1 VLSGVVTGLLAA
13 ALTGCS
19 ADPVA
24 VSPPA
29 DLSVADREACRAL
42 LGDIPDALGERE
54 RREVEPA
61 DALGAAWG
69 DPPIVMTCGGEAP
82 GLSPTAVCEEA
93 NGVGYFVEDASLKD
107 ESIDVTLV
115 TAGYDPI
122 ITVTVPAEQ
131 RPEGVAA
138 AMAGLAATVE
148 EHTELVRE
156 CL

>member
-1 VLSGVVTGLLAA
+1 MMLLTALLA
-13 ALTGCS
+13 GCS
-19 ADPVA
+19 NDPVA
-24 VSPPA
+24 VSEPA
-29 DLSVADREACRAL
+29 DLAAADRETCRAL
-42 LGDIPDALGERE
+42 LDDVPDSLGGRE

-61 DALGAAWG
+61 DTLGAAWG

-82 GLSPTAVCEEA
+82 ALSPTALCEEA
-93 NGVGYFVEDASLKD
+93 NGVGYFVEDAELKD
-107 ESIDVTLV
+107 DSTDVTLV

-122 ITVTVPAEQ
+122 ITVEVPAEQ

-138 AMAGLAATVE
+138 AMAGLAAAVE

>member
-1 VLSGVVTGLLAA
+1 MLSGALVGLLAA
-13 ALTGCS
+13 VLTGCS
-19 ADPVA
+19 ADPVI

-29 DLSVADREACRAL
+29 DLSAPDRETCRAL
-42 LGDIPDALGERE
+42 LDDVPDALGGRE

-82 GLSPTAVCEEA
+82 ALSPTAVCEEA
-93 NGVGYFVEDASLKD
+93 NGVGYFVEDAPLKD
-107 ESIDVTLV
+107 DSIDVTLV

-138 AMAGLAATVE
+138 ATAGLAAAVKK
-148 EHTELVRE
+148 HTELVRE

>member
-1 VLSGVVTGLLAA
+1 MLSGGLVVPLVAL
-13 ALTGCS
+13 LTGCS

-24 VSPPA
+24 VSEPA
-29 DLSVADREACRAL
+29 GLAGADRETCRAL
-42 LGDIPDALGERE
+42 LDDVPDSLGGRE
-54 RREVEPA
+54 RREVEPT

-82 GLSPTAVCEEA
+82 ALSPTALCEEA
-93 NGVGYFVEDASLKD
+93 NGVGYFVEDAALKN
-107 ESIDVTLV
+107 ESTDVTLV
-115 TAGYDPI
+115 TVGYDPI

-138 AMAGLAATVE
+138 AMAGLAAPVE

>member
-1 VLSGVVTGLLAA
+1 MLLLVAL
-13 ALTGCS
+13 LTGCS
-19 ADPVA
+19 NDPVA
-24 VSPPA
+24 VSEPA
-29 DLSVADREACRAL
+29 DLAPDDRETCRAL
-42 LGDIPDALGERE
+42 LEDVPDSLGGRQ

-69 DPPIVMTCGGEAP
+69 DPPIVMTCGGEPPA
-82 GLSPTAVCEEA
+82 LSPTAICEEA
-93 NGVGYFVEDASLKD
+93 NGVGYFVEDAPLKD

-138 AMAGLAATVE
+138 ATAGLAAAVE